1 MVDGHQ
7 GWPEQLCRSGPAA
20 LDRLACFYYYYY
32 YYYYYWTLETLGA
45 HDGARGSRDQTASCS
60 HSALS
65 TIQPNQR

>member
-32 YYYYYWTLETLGA
+32 YCAVWDNKDARFRDKMYWLTAQRRT
-45 HDGARGSRDQTASCS
+45 RWQT
-60 HSALS
+60 
-65 TIQPNQR
+65 QK

>member
-32 YYYYYWTLETLGA
+32 YY
-45 HDGARGSRDQTASCS
+45 
-60 HSALS
+60 SAFKF
-65 TIQPNQR
+65 TIQDACPEVHMAVLRAAILNRELER

>member
-32 YYYYYWTLETLGA
+32 YSTAHIRVYKIMYCTL
-45 HDGARGSRDQTASCS
+45 
-60 HSALS
+60 HSL
-65 TIQPNQR
+65 

>member
-32 YYYYYWTLETLGA
+32 YERVSIMYLFSWIMCTMVVPQF
-45 HDGARGSRDQTASCS
+45 DK
-60 HSALS
+60 
-65 TIQPNQR
+65 